1 MNMVDIAPDFSGSIM
16 GVTNGISAI
25 SGFVIP
31 FFTTAVVSGDRS
43 DPTLWRYVFLS
54 GTAFYLIAIFVFYVF
69 GSAKRQP
76 FNNLCEET
84 SQEEE
89 MCSLAKSV

>member
-43 DPTLWRYVFLS
+43 DPTLWRYVFFS
-54 GTAFYLIAIFVFYVF
+54 GTAFYLVAIVVFYVF

-76 FNNLCEET
+76 FNNLQAQA

-89 MCSLAKSV
+89 LSPLANSV